1 MPEIIINIAII
12 CLLIPTIIFAYILNR
27 KLDVLRSSRNDLGKL
42 IEAFNDAT
50 IRAESG
56 IPKLKQ
62 AADSAGNQLKE
73 QIEKAQIL
81 RDDLAFL
88 SDRAESTATKLEHS
102 IRQSR
107 SEVPS
112 HKKESKIKSAPS
124 NDVIYKD
131 DNEGFILPEDN
142 GERTKA
148 EEELLKALK
157 ALK

>member
-1 MPEIIINIAII
+1 MSEIIVNIIII

-27 KLDVLRSSRNDLGKL
+27 KLDVLRNSRSDLGKL

-62 AADSAGNQLKE
+62 AADSAGGKLKE

-88 SDRAESTATKLEHS
+88 ADRAESAATKLEHS

-107 SEVPS
+107 AEHPAPKEGVKTEARTKSSAAKNNSE
-112 HKKESKIKSAPS
+112 
-124 NDVIYKD
+124 D
-131 DNEGFILPEDN
+131 FILPDDN
-142 GERTKA
+142 GQRSKA